1 MKLLPQ
7 AFFHSALF
15 FFVGGLFLE
24 DFELSKEP
32 LLLLIRVCAADPAA
46 LPVCPP
52 PAPIHPQRWPS
63 IPKSS
68 CGKDQTPVS
77 GRDRAAQGSL
87 PLLMERRVGTA
98 HTATG
103 DFQGSPGP
111 CQVQLPQEGECTHGY
126 NSNCSRCRATLD
138 CSRLARYLTY
148 LG

>member
-1 MKLLPQ
+1 M
-7 AFFHSALF
+7 
-15 FFVGGLFLE
+15 FLE

-77 GRDRAAQGSL
+77 GRDRGAPGSL
-87 PLLMERRVGTA
+87 PLLMERWVGTA
-98 HTATG
+98 HAATR

-111 CQVQLPQEGECTHGY
+111 PLSVCPVRSSSPRKGNAHMVTTAIAADAGLPWIALIWPDT
-126 NSNCSRCRATLD
+126 
-138 CSRLARYLTY
+138 
-148 LG
+148 